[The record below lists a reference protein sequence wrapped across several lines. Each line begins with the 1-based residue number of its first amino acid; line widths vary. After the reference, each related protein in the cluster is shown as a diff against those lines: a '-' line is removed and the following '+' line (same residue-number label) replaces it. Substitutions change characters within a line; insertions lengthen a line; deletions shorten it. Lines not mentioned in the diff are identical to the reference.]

1 MILELL
7 EVDRPKTIGA
17 KIAEYLA
24 RPPKPILRF
33 YGDFS
38 TEITDGKRHILFA
51 VRNGLPL
58 PLLYGIY
65 AEARY
70 NGFTDYI
77 EKTDHIGP
85 FSTDDWRLTLDTT
98 KPAQIELRVGLV
110 PFEIVTDRVK
120 IAV

>member
-1 MILELL
+1 MILELVESDKPRGL
-7 EVDRPKTIGA
+7 GA
-17 KIAEYLA
+17 KIAEYVA
-24 RPPKPILRF
+24 RPPLPILRF

-38 TEITDGKRHILFA
+38 TEIASGGRHILFA

-65 AEARY
+65 VKAKY

-77 EKTDHIGP
+77 EKADHIGP
-85 FSTDDWRLTLDTT
+85 LSTDDWRLTLDNT
-98 KPAQIELRVGLV
+98 KPTEVEILVGIL
-110 PFEIVTDRVK
+110 PFEILTAKVQ